1 MYYQAAE
8 SMDSDRVLFGC
19 PMGNQNNNQKKL
31 FKLIHDKW
39 ERLMIND
46 FEDWLASLGI
56 LWVDDASESI
66 DGRVRQCLEDG
77 PKGAV
82 VVWCPGFWPRKNQD
96 FKRCWVIPEDVALKL
111 LVLG

>member
-56 LWVDDASESI
+56 LWVE
-66 DGRVRQCLEDG
+66 LEDG
-77 PKGAV
+77 PNGAV
-82 VVWCPGFWPRKNQD
+82 VVWCPGFWPRSMTPAP
-96 FKRCWVIPEDVALKL
+96 CWVIPEDVALKL
-111 LVLG
+111 IVLG